1 MAGYYLVGEASE
13 YQETL
18 EKFFYQ
24 AQALLQSTQMSSP
37 QNRLFQLANLAHQKD
52 T

>member
-1 MAGYYLVGEASE
+1 MVGYRLAGEAFE

-18 EKFFYQ
+18 VKFFYQ
-24 AQALLQSTQMSSP
+24 AQALLQSTQTSFH
-37 QNRLFQLANLAHQKD
+37 QNLQFQLANLAHQQD